1 MVIDEH
7 EIYQKQTY
15 RNRSIILT
23 ANGPQNLS
31 VPVIR
36 PNGKNTLVSETE
48 ISYVENWLK
57 DHQRAIES
65 AYRNTPYYQYYSHE
79 IFEILERNNQSLFNL
94 NWDLTQL
101 LIDKIGLSVALK
113 RATESPKVV
122 ENDFRRTLQPKLSSG
137 FESKHYIQTFEER
150 HGFHSNPSILDLL
163 FSEGPNSISILQE
176 SIEN

>member
-1 MVIDEH
+1 MIDEH
-7 EIYQKQTY
+7 EIYQKQTF

-36 PNGKNTLVSETE
+36 QNGKNTLVSETK

-65 AYRNTPYYQYYSHE
+65 AYRNTPYYQYYSDG
-79 IFEILERNNQSLFNL
+79 IFEILERNNESLFDL
-94 NWDLTQL
+94 NWDLTQF

-113 RATESPKVV
+113 RATESP
-122 ENDFRRTLQPKLSSG
+122 EISDNDYRRTFQPKLMSD
-137 FESKHYIQTFEER
+137 FESHHYIQTFEER
-150 HGFHSNPSILDLL
+150 HGFHSNPSIIDLL

-176 SIEN
+176 SLKN